1 MKVVFRKSFERDLKK
16 IKDRTVLAKIR
27 QSIEDIE
34 AAVSSKDLRGVKKL
48 GSAGRFYRIRV
59 GEYRIGLVVEA
70 SEVEFVR
77 CLHRREDLSLFPMR
91 LTNVLISFPL
101 VDK

>member
-16 IKDRTVLAKIR
+16 IKDRTILAKIR
-27 QSIEDIE
+27 QSIEEIE
-34 AAVSSKDLRGVKKL
+34 TAVSSKDLSGVKKL

-59 GEYRIGLVVEA
+59 GEYRIGLVIEA

-77 CLHRREDLSLFPMR
+77 CLHRREIYRYFP
-91 LTNVLISFPL
+91 
-101 VDK
+101 